1 MESGVQPTSPHSGI
15 LWLCDAKGR
24 SMKKLLPLLT
34 LSMMFSVLA
43 FADTFSGKLI
53 DEGCYAK
60 QQSAA
65 GCDATS
71 ATKTFALDVAGKIY
85 RLDAMGNE
93 KASAALKNRAD
104 QSADP
109 VKSLAVGIMAKVEG
123 TEHDGQLK
131 VTSLEVQ

>member
-1 MESGVQPTSPHSGI
+1 
-15 LWLCDAKGR
+15 
-24 SMKKLLPLLT
+24 MKKNLPLLT

-43 FADTFSGKLI
+43 LADTFSGKLI

-60 QQSAA
+60 QQSAM

-71 ATKTFALDVAGKIY
+71 ATRTFALDVAGKIY
-85 RLDAMGNE
+85 RLDATGNE

-109 VKSLAVGIMAKVEG
+109 TKSLALGIMAKVEG
-123 TEHDGQLK
+123 TEHNGQLK
-131 VTSLEVQ
+131 VTSLDVQ